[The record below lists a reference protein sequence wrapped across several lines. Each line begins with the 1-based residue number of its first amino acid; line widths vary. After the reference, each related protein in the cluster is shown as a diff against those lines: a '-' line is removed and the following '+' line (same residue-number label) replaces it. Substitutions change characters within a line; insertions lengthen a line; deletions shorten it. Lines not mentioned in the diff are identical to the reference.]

1 MTALTTGTS
10 GIISFIGVGSNL
22 EDPLARALEAIEYM
36 RQISGCRVL
45 RRSSFYQTEP
55 VGVLDQHW
63 FINAVVEIRT
73 ELTAVKLLGELQEI
87 EKRMGRQKQQ
97 KWGPRVIDLDI
108 LLHGQEVIGEDD
120 LIVPHPELH
129 KRRFALEPLHEI
141 ASYVIHP
148 AFGISIAGLRERLT
162 DKSKVEIIKETRMVS

>member
-1 MTALTTGTS
+1 LTTGIG

-22 EDPLARALEAIEYM
+22 GDPLARAVEAIECL
-36 RQISGCRVL
+36 RQVSGCQVL

-55 VGVLDQHW
+55 VGFLDQQW

-73 ELTAVKLLGELQEI
+73 ELTAAKLLGELQAI
-87 EKRMGRQKQQ
+87 ESRMGRQKLL

-108 LLHGQEVIGEDD
+108 LLYGQEIIREDD

-129 KRRFALEPLHEI
+129 KRRFVLEPLHEI

-148 AFGISIAGLRERLT
+148 AFGVSIAGLRKRLP
-162 DKSKVEIIKETRMVS
+162 DNSKVEIIKETRMVS